1 MTITVAEKLTKDQEL
16 ELGGFIQAKMRLDE
30 RIAEGY
36 EPTSADQITLRRGEE
51 AAIQLVQS
59 NVLLV
64 YKEASRF
71 KTAMPDSLSLDDLK
85 AAGLVG
91 LWKAV
96 RKYSPERGNK
106 FSTMATWWI
115 RQAVSR
121 EVNNTHRLVRLPENR
136 VVNFTEIIKL
146 QKENV
151 HLTLN
156 SPEFAELVKDKLDLT
171 PDLMWKIIKAGQS
184 HTSLN
189 RKVGGE
195 DESDK
200 ELIHLIGE
208 SHHAEA
214 AEAVT
219 MRNEME
225 SILQAALAKL
235 NEDELAALT
244 SSFKMANGGEEP
256 LSPTRVRKERGMTAK
271 VYNENLKSA
280 LSTVRAHMD
289 EYGVIFA
296 DFFD

>member
-85 AAGLVG
+85 AAGFVG

-115 RQAVSR
+115 RQAISR

-146 QKENV
+146 QKENE

-156 SPEFAELVKDKLDLT
+156 SPEFTRLVEEKLKLT
-171 PDLMWKIIKAGQS
+171 PTAMWEIIKAGQS

-208 SHHAEA
+208 SHHVEA

-219 MRNEME
+219 MRNEMA

-235 NEDELAALT
+235 NDDELAALT
-244 SSFKMANGGEEP
+244 SSFKMVNGGDEP

-280 LSTVRAHMD
+280 LSTARAHMD
-289 EYGVIFA
+289 EYGVIFT